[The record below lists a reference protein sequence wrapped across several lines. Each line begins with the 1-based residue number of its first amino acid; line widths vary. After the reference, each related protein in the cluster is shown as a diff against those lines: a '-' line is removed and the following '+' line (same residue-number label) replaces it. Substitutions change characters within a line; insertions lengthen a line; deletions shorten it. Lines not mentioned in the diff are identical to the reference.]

1 MICHNMNNNDFFKYV
16 IEKYGNNYKLNYII
30 EGTYEQKGICNIDLE
45 EYNNI
50 FKTHC
55 GHTFLYENLFKW
67 YLKSNN
73 CPYCR
78 TELLTTL
85 EICY

>member
-1 MICHNMNNNDFFKYV
+1 MNFSNMLYHIIDR
-16 IEKYGNNYKLNYII
+16 YGGNYKLNYII
-30 EGTYEQKGICNIDLE
+30 DGTYEEKGICNIDLE
-45 EYNNI
+45 EYDNI

-67 YLKSNN
+67 YQKSNN

-78 TELLTTL
+78 TELLTIL